1 MPIEKKSVYVKIER
15 DEAVESKRM
24 FLESEESIINS
35 LIITEQFSKL
45 CSDESRDISHL
56 RARYS
61 DIIQQINIITGS
73 LPKEEKEEMKKEER
87 TVTVTVKGK
96 TMKELSKEDIR
107 AKELKEIKER
117 IERLGGR

>member
-1 MPIEKKSVYVKIER
+1 MPIEKKSVYVKIEM

-35 LIITEQFSKL
+35 LIITEEFSNL

-61 DIIQQINIITGS
+61 DMIAQINVITGS

-87 TVTVTVKGK
+87 TIVTIKGK
-96 TMKELSKEDIR
+96 SVKELSKEQLR
-107 AKELKEIKER
+107 SKELQEIKER
-117 IERLGGR
+117 ISRLGGK

>member
-35 LIITEQFSKL
+35 LIITEEFSRL

-61 DIIQQINIITGS
+61 DIIAQINVITGS

-87 TVTVTVKGK
+87 TTVIIKGK
-96 TMKELSKEDIR
+96 SIKELSKEDIR
-107 AKELKEIKER
+107 TKELQEIKER
-117 IERLGGR
+117 ISRLGGK